1 MLARPLT
8 HPTGTRAPDVEVLI
22 LLFPVLVAVL
32 FVVIVAVALLSRRGL
47 LPPLDDRIP
56 AATSMAVVAACLSF
70 GAAAVHNAVIAE
82 HIAEDPVVGVVF
94 VVMAI
99 FQAVWGVLFLAL
111 PGAAVAAA
119 GLIAN
124 DALVVVWAWSRTIG
138 LPFGAHPGVAEPVGF
153 IDSLAAVFEVLLI
166 VLLVARLAP
175 PLRPILRRPVR
186 FGDAAVLTTFAIAAI
201 AVVTSVAVTGAG
213 VTE

>member
-8 HPTGTRAPDVEVLI
+8 HATGTGAPDVEVLV

-32 FVVIVAVALLSRRGL
+32 FVVIVAVVLLSRRGL

-82 HIAEDPVVGVVF
+82 HFAEDPVVGVVF

-99 FQAVWGVLFLAL
+99 FQAGWGVLYLAL